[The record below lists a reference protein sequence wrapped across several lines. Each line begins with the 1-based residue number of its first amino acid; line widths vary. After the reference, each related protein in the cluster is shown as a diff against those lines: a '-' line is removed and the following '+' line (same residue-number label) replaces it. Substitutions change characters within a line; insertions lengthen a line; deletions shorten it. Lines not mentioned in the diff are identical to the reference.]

1 MDAAFMGDRT
11 LTKQC
16 PDCGVTYHAH
26 HPLCNRCKPCQR
38 LFRNAETCK
47 RDAARRKRKK
57 AAEQAAAVFGMPA
70 FEVIRDNGH
79 RCRECRRVLFLD
91 NGQAPYLCHECS
103 RLKAAVAVVVKF
115 VRRVLE
121 LTLPSGRQCC
131 VCGEAVSIGRPDHA
145 RTCSEKC
152 SKEHNRQK
160 SRDKYEALTGVRLRS
175 ASGPRPC
182 RFCDRVI
189 VPDHGLGRGRDVC
202 DYCNT
207 HRGSFRARARL
218 YGVPYTHVSRKAV
231 FRRDGWRCQLC
242 GRKVKR
248 TSVRSKATG
257 RLHPR
262 TASLDHIVPLRR
274 GGPHEEA
281 NCQCACLSCN
291 VRKNARLIGQLR
303 LF

>member
-1 MDAAFMGDRT
+1 MGDQT

-16 PDCGVTYHAH
+16 PDCGLTYNAH
-26 HPLCNRCKPCQR
+26 HPLCNRCQPCQR
-38 LFRNAETCK
+38 LFRNAETRK
-47 RDAARRKRKK
+47 RDAARRKRNQLADQAK
-57 AAEQAAAVFGMPA
+57 AALGLPSFD
-70 FEVIRDNGH
+70 VIRDNGH
-79 RCRECRRVLFLD
+79 RCRSCRRPLFLD
-91 NGQAPYLCHECS
+91 NGRARHYCQQCEAAARVASEVMAAILHGALNVCQVCS
-103 RLKAAVAVVVKF
+103 KPCPLGCTSHCSNTCRAEK
-115 VRRVLE
+115 
-121 LTLPSGRQCC
+121 GRQQ
-131 VCGEAVSIGRPDHA
+131 A
-145 RTCSEKC
+145 RD
-152 SKEHNRQK
+152 R
-160 SRDKYEALTGVRLRS
+160 YEAITGVRLRS

-189 VPDHGLGRGRDVC
+189 VPDHALGRGRDVC

-207 HRGSFRARARL
+207 YRGSFRARAHL
-218 YGVPYTHVSRKAV
+218 YGVPYTHVSRKAI
-231 FRRDGWRCQLC
+231 FKRDGWRCQLC

-248 TSVRSKATG
+248 VSRRSTSTG

-291 VRKNARLIGQLR
+291 VRKNARLVGQLR

>member
-1 MDAAFMGDRT
+1 MGDTT

-16 PDCGVTYHAH
+16 PDCSATYHAH
-26 HPLCNRCKPCQR
+26 HPLCNRCPPCQR
-38 LFRNAETCK
+38 LFRNAETCR
-47 RDAARRKRKK
+47 RDKARRERQK
-57 AAEQAAAVFGMPA
+57 AAKQAASVLGVPA
-70 FEVIRDNGH
+70 FDVVRDNGH
-79 RCRECRRVLFLD
+79 RCRECSRVLFLD
-91 NGQAPYLCHECS
+91 NGQAPYFCHECS
-103 RLKAAVAVVVKF
+103 RVEAVSAVVLKF
-115 VRRVLE
+115 VLRVLE

-131 VCGEAVSIGRPDHA
+131 VCGEEVCISRPSYA

-152 SKEHNRQK
+152 SKEHRRQK
-160 SRDKYEALTGVRLRS
+160 SRDKYEALTGVRLRP
-175 ASGPRPC
+175 ANGPRPC
-182 RFCDRVI
+182 RFCNRVI
-189 VPDHGLGRGRDVC
+189 VPDHVLGRGRDVC

-248 TSVRSKATG
+248 TNTRNKATG

-281 NCQCACLSCN
+281 NCQCACLTCN

>member
-1 MDAAFMGDRT
+1 MDAACMADTT

-26 HPLCNRCKPCQR
+26 HPLCNRCQPCQR
-38 LFRNAETCK
+38 LFRNAETCR
-47 RDAARRKRKK
+47 RDKARRQRQK
-57 AAEQAAAVFGMPA
+57 AAAQVTAVLGLPA

-79 RCRECRRVLFLD
+79 RCRACRRVLFLN

-103 RLKAAVAVVVKF
+103 RVETVTTVVMHF
-115 VRRVLE
+115 VCRVLE
-121 LTLPSGRQCC
+121 LTLPSGRECC
-131 VCGEAVSIGRPDHA
+131 VCGKQLCLGRSRYA
-145 RTCSEKC
+145 RTCSDEC
-152 SKEHNRQK
+152 GKERGRRNA
-160 SRDKYEALTGVRLRS
+160 RDKYEAITGVRLRA

-189 VPDHGLGRGRDVC
+189 VPDHALGRGRDVC

-207 HRGSFRARARL
+207 QKGSFRARAHL

-248 TSVRSKATG
+248 SCTRSKVTG

-262 TASLDHIVPLRR
+262 TASLDHIVPMRR

-281 NCQCACLSCN
+281 NCQCACLLCN
-291 VRKNARLIGQLR
+291 VRKNARMIGQLR

>member
-1 MDAAFMGDRT
+1 MGDRT

-16 PDCGVTYHAH
+16 PDCGVTYSAH
-26 HPLCNRCKPCQR
+26 HPLCNRCQPCQR

-47 RDAARRKRKK
+47 RDKARRERKK
-57 AAEQAAAVFGMPA
+57 AAEQVAAALGLDA
-70 FEVIRDNGH
+70 FEVVRDNGH
-79 RCRECRRVLFLD
+79 RCRACRRVLWI
-91 NGQAPYLCHECS
+91 NVAKAPHYCHQCRQYQE
-103 RLKAAVAVVVKF
+103 AADIVCEFMAC
-115 VRRVLE
+115 VLV
-121 LTLPSGRQCC
+121 LTIDSGRDCS
-131 VCGEAVSIGRPDHA
+131 VCGQQQPISRRSGS
-145 RTCSEKC
+145 RTCSDEC
-152 SKEHNRQK
+152 QAELNRQQ
-160 SRDKYEALTGVRLRS
+160 SRQRYEAITGVRLRP

-182 RFCDRVI
+182 RLCDRVI
-189 VPDHGLGRGRDVC
+189 VPDHALGRGRDVC

-207 HRGSFRARARL
+207 HRGSFRARAHL

-248 TSVRSKATG
+248 SGTRSKVTG

-262 TASLDHIVPLRR
+262 TASLDHIVPMRR

-281 NCQCACLSCN
+281 NCQCACLLCN
-291 VRKNARLIGQLR
+291 VRKNARMIGQRR

>member
-16 PDCGVTYHAH
+16 PECGVTYIAH
-26 HPLCNRCKPCQR
+26 HPLCNRCQPCQR
-38 LFRNAETCK
+38 LFRNAETRR
-47 RDAARRKRKK
+47 RDKARRERKK
-57 AAEQAAAVFGMPA
+57 AAEQVAAVLGLDA
-70 FEVIRDNGH
+70 FEVVRDNGH
-79 RCRECRRVLFLD
+79 RCRACRRVLFLD

-103 RLKAAVAVVVKF
+103 RADAIATAVLQF
-115 VRRVLE
+115 VGRLLE
-121 LTLPSGRQCC
+121 LTLPSDRQCC
-131 VCGEAVSIGRPDHA
+131 VCGKSLCLGRPSYA
-145 RTCSEKC
+145 STCSDEC
-152 SKEHNRQK
+152 SRERGRQIA
-160 SRDKYEALTGVRLRS
+160 RDKYEAITGVRLR
-175 ASGPRPC
+175 AANGPRPC

-189 VPDHGLGRGRDVC
+189 VPDHALGRGRDVC

-207 HRGSFRARARL
+207 HRGSFRARAHL

-248 TSVRSKATG
+248 SGTRSKATG

-262 TASLDHIVPLRR
+262 TASLDHIVPMRR

-281 NCQCACLSCN
+281 NCQCACLLCN
-291 VRKNARLIGQLR
+291 VRKNARMIGQLR